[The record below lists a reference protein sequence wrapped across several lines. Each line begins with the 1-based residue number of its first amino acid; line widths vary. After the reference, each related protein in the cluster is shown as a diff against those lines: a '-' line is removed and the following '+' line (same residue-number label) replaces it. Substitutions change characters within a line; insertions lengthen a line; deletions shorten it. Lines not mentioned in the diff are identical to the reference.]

1 LVLLGSAFGV
11 LCVDSCL
18 QAQVGVGI
26 VFQADALG
34 ALAVKSLAVG
44 GARHFFKSTLMLL
57 YICTLFAC
65 SSANDFNPSPVPP
78 LAGPADKSRE
88 IMIGDT
94 LHEIDGINVFQ
105 KPLCMCPNF
114 YPSYIPSLFVR
125 MILNPQ
131 LYFFFRHARE
141 LANGRF
147 IFPFAAM
154 LSALILGAPG

>member
-1 LVLLGSAFGV
+1 LGCAFGFV
-11 LCVDSCL
+11 CVDSCP

-44 GARHFFKSTLMLL
+44 GARHFFKSKLILL
-57 YICTLFAC
+57 CICTIFALFAC
-65 SSANDFNPSPVPP
+65 SSANDFNPSPVSP

-105 KPLCMCPNF
+105 KPLCM
-114 YPSYIPSLFVR
+114 SLNLSFLYFKFVR
-125 MILNPQ
+125 SPTI
-131 LYFFFRHARE
+131 FFFRHARE
-141 LANGRF
+141 LANGQF
-147 IFPFAAM
+147 IFRSAAM